1 MNTRGSLWNDAVM
14 CQSQS
19 EDTVSKAAFLKG
31 QQHPIGYQCEN
42 SPPAPSSFLGDV
54 CRGGDDSSL
63 QYGSNYGK
71 GRVKRLKVFICDG
84 L

>member
-31 QQHPIGYQCEN
+31 QQHPISYEYGN
-42 SPPAPSSFLGDV
+42 RPPGVGLGWM
-54 CRGGDDSSL
+54 
-63 QYGSNYGK
+63 
-71 GRVKRLKVFICDG
+71 I
-84 L
+84 

>member
-31 QQHPIGYQCEN
+31 QQHPISYEYGN
-42 SPPAPSSFLGDV
+42 RPPAPSTFLSDV
-54 CRGGDDSSL
+54 QR
-63 QYGSNYGK
+63 
-71 GRVKRLKVFICDG
+71 REAI
-84 L
+84 

>member
-31 QQHPIGYQCEN
+31 QQHPIGYPYGN
-42 SPPAPSSFLGDV
+42 SPPAPRLPSDLDRVLGALGLFRESSVTDWNPPSV
-54 CRGGDDSSL
+54 ISSL
-63 QYGSNYGK
+63 S
-71 GRVKRLKVFICDG
+71 
-84 L
+84 